1 MNVECDQVVCMYLLL
16 RRNISLCEH
25 FSVLFVSLQCSVVV
39 TEWAWWFEPS
49 QHLSTARLLASLRA
63 VREEENRNS
72 TSEKTYG
79 SRLWQFSKWRKQKE
93 GGKKKKKGKGWCS
106 HHFLEAVCVVADS
119 HQNTFPSGFIAE
131 HDVVWH
137 GLPLWLVCVCCPST
151 SLFPPPCTAWACL
164 LMGTEWGG
172 KKKPWHFAKAKA
184 LVCYQLC
191 FSHKHKTLHRAG
203 CTVKNVK
210 SIPARP
216 CVWSILLTF
225 YSSP

>member
-49 QHLSTARLLASLRA
+49 QHLSTAHLLASLRA

-164 LMGTEWGG
+164 LMGTEWGE
-172 KKKPWHFAKAKA
+172 KRNPDTLQRPKRWCVISSA
-184 LVCYQLC
+184 LATNT
-191 FSHKHKTLHRAG
+191 KH
-203 CTVKNVK
+203 CTVQAVLWRMLNPSQPDPVYEVF
-210 SIPARP
+210 
-216 CVWSILLTF
+216 C
-225 YSSP
+225 

>member
-49 QHLSTARLLASLRA
+49 QHLSTAHLLASLRA

-79 SRLWQFSKWRKQKE
+79 SRLWQFSKQRKQKE
-93 GGKKKKKGKGWCS
+93 GGKKKKGKGWCS

-119 HQNTFPSGFIAE
+119 HQNTFTLRFYCWAWCRIA
-131 HDVVWH
+131 WTA
-137 GLPLWLVCVCCPST
+137 PLVALRLLSQHFSLST
-151 SLFPPPCTAWACL
+151 SLHSLSLFAGGDW
-164 LMGTEWGG
+164 MGG

>member
-49 QHLSTARLLASLRA
+49 QHLSTAHLLASLRA

-79 SRLWQFSKWRKQKE
+79 SRLWQFSKQRKQKE
-93 GGKKKKKGKGWCS
+93 GGKKKKKRKRVMQSPLLRSSLCSGWLPPKHIPLRFYCWAWCRMAWTTPLVGLRLLS
-106 HHFLEAVCVVADS
+106 QHFSL
-119 HQNTFPSGFIAE
+119 
-131 HDVVWH
+131 
-137 GLPLWLVCVCCPST
+137 ST
-151 SLFPPPCTAWACL
+151 SLHSLSLFADGDW
-164 LMGTEWGG
+164 MGG